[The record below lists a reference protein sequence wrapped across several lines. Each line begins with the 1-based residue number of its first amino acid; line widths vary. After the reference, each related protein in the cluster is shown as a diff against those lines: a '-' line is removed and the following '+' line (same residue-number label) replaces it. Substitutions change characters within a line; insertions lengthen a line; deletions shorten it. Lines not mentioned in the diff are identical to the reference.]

1 MKLRLTTVLFFLVST
16 NVFSVSELTQ
26 IKNRPLVAQAEAPP
40 YQFVKPG
47 MPNVIPI
54 TAPKASKVTS
64 QELLETAEKSIEDGD
79 LEGLT
84 LALDKG
90 LSPDARFKDGN
101 PIILWVCFLGD
112 LKMLKV
118 LISKGANLNIKG
130 VNGLTPLMTAV
141 KGFKYSIVEY
151 LVNNGADK
159 RIKNNFNW
167 TALDFA
173 RQSRDEVL
181 ILMTKF

>member
-1 MKLRLTTVLFFLVST
+1 MISRLITVLSILIST
-16 NVFSVSELTQ
+16 NV
-26 IKNRPLVAQAEAPP
+26 VAQAPSEKEAPP
-40 YQFVKPG
+40 HEFVKPG
-47 MPNVIPI
+47 LSHVIPVP
-54 TAPKASKVTS
+54 TPKAPKEQKETF
-64 QELLETAEKSIEDGD
+64 QELLETAGKSIEDGD

-84 LALDKG
+84 LAMDKG

-101 PIILWVCFLGD
+101 PIILRVCFLGD

-173 RQSRDEVL
+173 RQTRDEVL